1 MFDLFPSFSFDDE
14 TVVAELGLLAA
25 NMVACGLFFM
35 LLSALRIGD
44 KSWYLTLYSSAA
56 TSTVGVIFFRS
67 VMRDGLEA
75 SIMNENELS
84 RFIALFFIGYCLMD
98 LTLGSVYYEQQIT
111 YADGWMHHS
120 LYVVI
125 CGVLLYRRMTG
136 LFAVALIEE
145 LPIIILSFFEVQ
157 NKRKPSLLFGALYF
171 VTRCFF
177 HLNLIYAAA
186 PYSKLVFAAG
196 VVLLR
201 WHLITFQSW
210 VRGYLLRSS
219 TRKRRLPFNAKIAF
233 FLAAV
238 GAQAVAHV
246 LLATSRVL
254 VLRQVGQMRAMT
266 AHVIICAYFVY
277 QLLLIVQDVYTQ
289 NFIMSAIGKKKI
301 IYNISWEDPAID
313 HRVLKCGPEDVVLT
327 ISSAGCNVLDYV
339 LEGPK
344 KVIAVDMNGAQLALL
359 ELKLAAIRCCTHDE
373 FFRLF
378 GESEYGLFAQIYESR
393 LRPHLSTDAAEF
405 WDANGSIIRN
415 NLMFAGASGLMA
427 RLLQPLIFTTGA
439 ARLMVRTAQS
449 GEGAPKSLVSSPFFK
464 LACSIVKAPALW
476 SWLAPLGGVPL
487 EQLNLLA
494 ERPELFAERL
504 VEVMC
509 KRMWPNE
516 HFANNYFYY
525 GYVVGR
531 FSRECCP
538 RYLRAEHFA
547 TLRARVDIVKPFHG
561 TWAEG
566 AEALAPGEVTVAS
579 LLDSMDWMPEQMV
592 GENIGRLV
600 ACMQRGNARIFWRS
614 FAPEVHSAV
623 LAHLR
628 DKSGCAPI
636 LVPDYDRV
644 GWYLSQYWTTLDPKY
659 TPARLLCKGTGVS
672 YVNSML
678 DDALVMVKMGSYGLT
693 GALGMQR
700 DVRAFYRSQG
710 RRYDGFREALLP
722 DRDIF
727 MQFVMPWVTNPQTW
741 VSVGC
746 GTARDI
752 EFVLE
757 HVRACNTKVY
767 LVDLSDALLDMAK
780 ERVHKHGLSDRVVCI
795 EGDINDPL
803 TLAKLPAG
811 GADFVTCSYCLTMIP
826 PWEKALQTMLGLTK
840 TGGYLGLIDFTVKA
854 RPGVWQSVYRWWF
867 ANDGV
872 YFNRKHVDWL
882 RGCPQLEEVWYKE
895 AQGRVPYTLLM
906 PSHYTFCGKKK

>member
-1 MFDLFPSFSFDDE
+1 MAFEFQLPSVDDE
-14 TVVAELGLLAA
+14 TVMAELGLLAA
-25 NMVACGLFFM
+25 NMAVCGVLFVV
-35 LLSALRIGD
+35 LSFLRIGS

-56 TSTVGVIFFRS
+56 TSIVGVIFFRS
-67 VMRDGLEA
+67 VLRDGLEA

-98 LTLGSVYYEQQIT
+98 LVLGAAYYEQAIT
-111 YADGWMHHS
+111 YADGWMHHL
-120 LYVVI
+120 LYVAI

-136 LFAVALIEE
+136 LFAVALVEE

-157 NKRKPSLLFGALYF
+157 NKRKPSLLFGGLYF

-177 HLNLIYAAA
+177 HLQLIYAAA
-186 PYSKLVFAAG
+186 PFSKLVFATG

-201 WHLITFQSW
+201 WHLVTFQAW

-219 TRKRRLPFNAKIAF
+219 TGKRRLPFNAKIAF
-233 FLAAV
+233 FLAAIV
-238 GAQAVAHV
+238 AQAVAHV
-246 LLATSRVL
+246 LLAVSRVR
-254 VLRQVGQMRAMT
+254 VLRQTGQVRAAT
-266 AHVIICAYFVY
+266 AHALICAYFAY
-277 QLLLIVQDVYTQ
+277 QLLTIVQDVYTQ

-344 KVIAVDMNGAQLALL
+344 KVIAVDMNCAQLALL
-359 ELKLAAIRCCTHDE
+359 ELKLAAIRSCSHDE

-378 GESEYGLFAQIYESR
+378 GESEYTLFADIYASR
-393 LRPHLSTDAAEF
+393 LRPHLSPDAADF

-427 RLLQPLIFTTGA
+427 RLLQPIIWLTGL
-439 ARLMVRTAQS
+439 ARHMEATARS
-449 GEGAPKSLVSSPFFK
+449 GEGAPGALVASPFFK
-464 LACSIVKAPALW
+464 LACAVVKAPALW

-504 VEVMC
+504 VEVLA

-531 FSRECCP
+531 FSRDCCP
-538 RYLRAEHFA
+538 RYLRAENFA
-547 TLRARVDIVKPFHG
+547 TLRKRVDIVRPFHG

-566 AEALAPGEVTVAS
+566 AETLAPGEVTVAS

-600 ACMQRGNARIFWRS
+600 SVMARSNARLFWRS
-614 FAPEVHSAV
+614 FAPEVHSTV

-628 DKSGCAPI
+628 DRSGCAPI

-644 GWYLSQYWTTLDPKY
+644 GWYLSQYY
-659 TPARLLCKGTGVS
+659 TELTPDYDARKLLCKGTGAV
-672 YVNSML
+672 YNNSL
-678 DDALVMVKMGSYGLT
+678 GDDVLVMAKMGSYGLT
-693 GALGMQR
+693 GALGMKR

-722 DRDIF
+722 DRDVF
-727 MQFVMPWVTNPQTW
+727 MQFVMPWVR
-741 VSVGC
+741 
-746 GTARDI
+746 ARSRRRRRGARARMRRAAPTRARPRARARAGDDA
-752 EFVLE
+752 EDVDFGR
-757 HVRACNTKVY
+757 VRHGARRRVCRRARAPER
-767 LVDLSDALLDMAK
+767 DQGLLGRPVRRAA
-780 ERVHKHGLSDRVVCI
+780 RHG
-795 EGDINDPL
+795 EG
-803 TLAKLPAG
+803 ARR
-811 GADFVTCSYCLTMIP
+811 
-826 PWEKALQTMLGLTK
+826 
-840 TGGYLGLIDFTVKA
+840 KA
-854 RPGVWQSVYRWWF
+854 RPRRLGRLHRGRHQRRGDDRTAASGRRRLCDVLLLPH
-867 ANDGV
+867 NDPAVGA
-872 YFNRKHVDWL
+872 RAADDGAAH
-882 RGCPQLEEVWYKE
+882 Q
-895 AQGRVPYTLLM
+895 AGRLPR
-906 PSHYTFCGKKK
+906 PH